1 MKDKKTFLRGFGLA
15 IITVGIFSLG
25 VNVGNGRI
33 NVSQSRFFSSS
44 VQKNAP
50 SKLDYSSVDEVYQKL
65 RNGFNGQLD
74 NQKLLDGLK
83 SGLVSAAGDPFTE
96 FMNGT
101 EAKQFN
107 GQLDGTFT
115 GIGAELGKDAKGNI
129 VVIAPI
135 SGFPAQKA
143 GLKPNDIIAEIDGKT
158 TAGMTLGDAVT
169 NIRGAEN
176 THVKLK
182 IIRSESQEI
191 NFDIIRSQISIP
203 SVDSK
208 IIDGNIGYIKISR
221 FGEDTSGLASAAADS
236 FKKAGVKGVIVDVR
250 SNPGGLLNSAVDVS
264 SLWLESGKTILQEK
278 RADVVV
284 ETYKSSGTAT
294 LKGIPTVVLID
305 DGSASASEILAG
317 ALHDN
322 GAAKLIGIKS
332 FGKGSVQ
339 KVEQLSGG
347 GILKVTVALWYT
359 PNGININ
366 KAGIKPDKEVK
377 MTADDVTARRD
388 PQLDAAKA
396 SL

>member
-322 GAAKLIGIKS
+322 GAAKLIGVKS